1 MPSLWSGAVWRASV
15 RSLAMLG
22 ASLVSACTP
31 EYRTPAPPFRDL
43 GSASAADL
51 RSYCN
56 DSALRFDEAGQKD
69 TLADE
74 ATRVGLVAEEGSQAI
89 SEEDLVRGRVLAKI
103 RVVKGS
109 GFQDLGVRDSA
120 CWFAK
125 GRLPDSVVSTFISF
139 AGETLGTFATLTH
152 AERERHRKAEV
163 RWYPSYGKPEDRGS
177 KRSELPVRLASLVRA
192 APLAA
197 GALAWSTCTGG
208 YCCSP
213 IKKHE

>member
-1 MPSLWSGAVWRASV
+1 MPTQSSEAVWRASAC
-15 RSLAMLG
+15 SLAMLG
-22 ASLVSACTP
+22 ASLVSACT
-31 EYRTPAPPFRDL
+31 YRTPAPPFRDL

-74 ATRVGLVAEEGSQAI
+74 ATQVALVPEAGSQAI

-103 RVVKGS
+103 LVVKGS
-109 GFQDLGVRDSA
+109 GLQEPYVSDSA

-125 GRLPDSVVSTFISF
+125 GRLPDSVISTFISF
-139 AGETLGTFATLTH
+139 AGETVGTSPALTR
-152 AERERHRKAEV
+152 AEKHTKAEV
-163 RWYPSYGKPEDRGS
+163 HWYPSDGKPEDRGS

-192 APLAA
+192 APFAA

-208 YCCSP
+208 YCCSAI
-213 IKKHE
+213 IKPR